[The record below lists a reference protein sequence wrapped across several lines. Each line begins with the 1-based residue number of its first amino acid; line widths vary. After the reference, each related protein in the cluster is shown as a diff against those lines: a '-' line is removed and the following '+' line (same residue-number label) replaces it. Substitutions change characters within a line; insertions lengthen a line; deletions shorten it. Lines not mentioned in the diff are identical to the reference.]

1 VTVAAAALLAALLGD
16 AGEARAVTPAGPTV
30 VLLQPATSPR
40 AVAGALV
47 RVRGELSAEGFEVV
61 VVTESIG
68 PDVRGSLERSAPA
81 RDAVATVAVVA
92 GADLGTTEVWVVD
105 RVTGKTVVRRVSVQV
120 DSPRASEVLAVRA
133 VELLRAS
140 FLELAIGE
148 ERRPPPGPATATL
161 PATPPVVRRWVAEE
175 LEPTR
180 RWDWG
185 FELGGVV
192 VGSFE
197 HLGPAFLPMVRVE
210 AAYRGRYVARLSG
223 AGFGPPAEV
232 TLPSS
237 AGRAEVSQQLALA
250 EGAIVF
256 RAGRRFQPMLTLGA
270 GALHFAAD
278 GIVTSQYTGRSNARW
293 AFAASAGAGVRLHL
307 HRRFELA
314 IEASAIGAWP
324 YPVVRFFDTD
334 AARAGRP
341 SLMAGLTLIGWL
353 L

>member
-1 VTVAAAALLAALLGD
+1 VRPAAAALLAALL
-16 AGEARAVTPAGPTV
+16 AGTSQVHAAATPPAGPTV
-30 VLLQPATSPR
+30 VLLQPATSPH
-40 AVAGALV
+40 AVSGALV
-47 RVRGELSAEGFEVV
+47 RVRGELSAEGFEVL
-61 VVTESIG
+61 VVTASIG
-68 PDVRGSLERSAPA
+68 PDVRGSLERSIPS
-81 RDAVATVAVVA
+81 RDAVATVAVVP
-92 GADLGTTEVWVVD
+92 GEDPGTTEVWVVD
-105 RVTGKTVVRRVSVQV
+105 RVTGKTVVRRVSVEV

-148 ERRPPPGPATATL
+148 GRRPPPGQAAL

-175 LEPTR
+175 LEGTR

-185 FELGGVV
+185 VEVGGGV

-197 HLGPAFLPMVRVE
+197 RLAPAFLPLVRVE
-210 AAYRGRYVARLSG
+210 AAYRGRYVARVSG
-223 AGFGPPAEV
+223 AGFGPPAEIA
-232 TLPSS
+232 LPS
-237 AGRAEVSQQLALA
+237 GRAEVSQQLALA

-256 RAGRRFQPMLTLGA
+256 RTGRRLQPMLTLGA
-270 GALHFAAD
+270 GVLHFAAE
-278 GIVTSQYTGRSNARW
+278 GIVAFPYTGRSGERW

-314 IEASAIGAWP
+314 IEAGAIGAWP
-324 YPVVRFFDTD
+324 YPVVRFFDTE

-341 SLMAGLTLIGWL
+341 SVMAGLTLIGWL